1 MTPPRR
7 PASTAS
13 ASTASVGAGVPEPV
27 ELSLRKKLLFYSVLG
42 ALVVL
47 AGVAAE
53 GVLRLAMPDLK
64 YAYAAPIDPETG
76 YGVTLG
82 HRFSLNSLGIREAEF
97 PVPRPAE
104 QTRVLCLGDSITF
117 GYGLPYESA
126 WPKLLEARL
135 RQRYAG
141 EDIFCINAAGNAAT
155 THQALALYR
164 ETAHA
169 FGAGTVVL
177 GFCMNDVRL
186 ARHSNDVKSNDVKS
200 VALSRRG
207 SGLRAWRFELRRSYL
222 FSALDLGMT
231 EAIKRHVYPLS
242 GKSWLTSHPYQL
254 NALGMTQVAG
264 QAWRD
269 TLASLRE
276 LQSAVAADGARLVVT
291 AFPYQFQ
298 ISDDPRD
305 NPYRIDKTQFRIDAF
320 ARLERF
326 CRENGIALVSLLEEY
341 SGAREEMITGQRA
354 WDDLFIDYCHPSHAG
369 QQIAA
374 LAIYRTLVGE
384 DPEPFGRPGRALKTS
399 TACSPRGKLPELRG
413 SGRQAAPQETATN
426 SPW

>member
-1 MTPPRR
+1 M
-7 PASTAS
+7 
-13 ASTASVGAGVPEPV
+13 
-27 ELSLRKKLLFYSVLG
+27 LG

-53 GVLRLAMPDLK
+53 GVLRLAMPELK
-64 YAYAAPIDPETG
+64 HAYAAPIDPQTG

-97 PVPRPAE
+97 PALRPPG

-141 EDIFCINAAGNAAT
+141 KDIFCINAAGNAAT

-164 ETAHA
+164 ETARD

-186 ARHSNDVKSNDVKS
+186 TKHSNDVKS
-200 VALSRRG
+200 VALARPG
-207 SGLRAWRFELRRSYL
+207 SGLRAWRFELRRSYV
-222 FSALDLGMT
+222 FSALDLGLT
-231 EAIKRHVYPLS
+231 EVIKRHVYPLS

-269 TLASLRE
+269 TLSSLRE

-298 ISDDPRD
+298 VSDDPRD
-305 NPYRIDKTQFRIDAF
+305 NPYRIDKTKFRIDAF

-326 CRENGIALVSLLEEY
+326 CRENKIALVSLLDEY

-354 WDDLFIDYCHPSHAG
+354 WDDLFIDYCHPNHAG

-374 LAIYRTLVGE
+374 QAVYRTLVGE
-384 DPEPFGRPGRALKTS
+384 DPEPVGRPGRALTTS
-399 TACSPRGKLPELRG
+399 TARSPGVEALRIG
-413 SGRQAAPQETATN
+413 PTGAADSA
-426 SPW
+426 SRDAD

>member
-1 MTPPRR
+1 MTPPHR

-13 ASTASVGAGVPEPV
+13 VPEPV
-27 ELSLRKKLLFYSVLG
+27 ELSLRKKLLFCSVLG

-47 AGVAAE
+47 AGVVAE
-53 GVLRLAMPDLK
+53 GLLRLAMPELK

-97 PVPRPAE
+97 PALRPPG

-126 WPKLLEARL
+126 WPKLLETRL

-164 ETAHA
+164 EMARA

-186 ARHSNDVKSNDVKS
+186 ARHSNAVKI
-200 VALSRRG
+200 VALARLG
-207 SGLRAWRFELRRSYL
+207 SGLRAWRFELYRSYL

-291 AFPYQFQ
+291 AFPYRFQ
-298 ISDDPRD
+298 IGDDPRN

-326 CRENGIALVSLLEEY
+326 CRENGIALVSLLDEY

-354 WDDLFIDYCHPSHAG
+354 WDDLFLDYCHPNHAG

-374 LAIYRTLVGE
+374 RAVYRTLVGE
-384 DPEPFGRPGRALKTS
+384 DPGPFGRPDRALTTS
-399 TACSPRGKLPELRG
+399 TARSPGEEALALGLPGPRD
-413 SGRQAAPQETATN
+413 SASRDAD
-426 SPW
+426 

>member
-1 MTPPRR
+1 MTPLHGPARR
-7 PASTAS
+7 PASAAS
-13 ASTASVGAGVPEPV
+13 VPEPV
-27 ELSLRKKLLFYSVLG
+27 EFSLRKKLLFCGVLG
-42 ALVVL
+42 ALVLL
-47 AGVAAE
+47 AGVVAE
-53 GVLRLAMPDLK
+53 GLLRLAMPDLK

-82 HRFSLNSLGIREAEF
+82 HRFSLNSLGIREVEF
-97 PVPRPAE
+97 PTARPAG

-126 WPKLLEARL
+126 WPKLLEVHL

-141 EDIFCINAAGNAAT
+141 KDIFCINAAGNAAT
-155 THQALALYR
+155 THEALALYR
-164 ETAHA
+164 ETARA

-186 ARHSNDVKSNDVKS
+186 ARHSNDVKS
-200 VALSRRG
+200 VALARPG

-231 EAIKRHVYPLS
+231 EVIKRHIYPLS

-254 NALGMTQVAG
+254 NSLGMTQVAG
-264 QAWRD
+264 QAWRE

-276 LQSAVAADGARLVVT
+276 LQSAVAADGATLVVA

-320 ARLERF
+320 ARLEKF
-326 CRENGIALVSLLEEY
+326 CRENGIELVSLLDEY
-341 SGAREEMITGQRA
+341 SRAGEDMITGQRE
-354 WDDLFIDYCHPSHAG
+354 WDDLFIDYCHPNHAG

-374 LAIYRTLVGE
+374 RAVYRTLVGE
-384 DPEPFGRPGRALKTS
+384 NPEPFGRPDRALKTS
-399 TACSPRGKLPELRG
+399 TARSPGVGLSALGPTGAAGRRFTRRRLRD
-413 SGRQAAPQETATN
+413 QNP
-426 SPW
+426 